1 MDISYQKDAFAALSD
16 RHKKA
21 MFQNAKL
28 KDEVALQGVGLN
40 NLGSRLAKQNQQHD
54 VCVKELKSLH
64 KRVSVRIPVRNRL
77 FSQFECV
84 GTVISS
90 CGF

>member
-1 MDISYQKDAFAALSD
+1 MDISYQKDAFSALSEH
-16 RHKKA
+16 HKKA

-54 VCVKELKSLH
+54 TCIRQLKSLN
-64 KRVSVRIPVRNRL
+64 KRVSLLVCFVDVVSIL
-77 FSQFECV
+77 FYSYLFL
-84 GTVISS
+84 SYP
-90 CGF
+90 

>member
-1 MDISYQKDAFAALSD
+1 MDISYQKDAFAALSE

-40 NLGSRLAKQNQQHD
+40 NLGSRLGKQNQQHD
-54 VCVKELKSLH
+54 LCVKQLKALN
-64 KRVSVRIPVRNRL
+64 KKVSRHVLCCDAMSTIDYPTVRMSEV
-77 FSQFECV
+77 
-84 GTVISS
+84 
-90 CGF
+90 

>member
-1 MDISYQKDAFAALSD
+1 MQSCLVISYLYAQNKMDISYQKDAFAALSE

-40 NLGSRLAKQNQQHD
+40 NLGSRLAKQNQQFD
-54 VCVKELKSLH
+54 ICTKELKALN
-64 KRVSVRIPVRNRL
+64 KKV
-77 FSQFECV
+77 
-84 GTVISS
+84 
-90 CGF
+90 

>member
-40 NLGSRLAKQNQQHD
+40 NLGSRLAKQTQQFD
-54 VCVKELKSLH
+54 MCSSELKSLN
-64 KRVSVRIPVRNRL
+64 KRVCNILLIFVYDSFCL
-77 FSQFECV
+77 
-84 GTVISS
+84 
-90 CGF
+90 